1 MNHRITT
8 ALLCALAALPAAA
21 DGILRRQTGD
31 FPISSSVEVP
41 AGSTLVFV
49 SGQLADPVKPDAPPN
64 SVERYGDTATQVASV
79 LGKIRAELEKSGLGL
94 GDVVKMNVFMV
105 GDPALG
111 GSMDFVGLM
120 RAYSAEFG
128 TATGGRLPARTTVQV
143 AALPL
148 PGALVEIEV
157 VAARAP

>member
-1 MNHRITT
+1 MKLCITT
-8 ALLCALAALPAAA
+8 ALACAMVAMPATA
-21 DGILRRQTGD
+21 DGIVRRQTGD
-31 FPISSSVEVP
+31 FPIASSVEVP

-49 SGQLADPVKPDAPPN
+49 SGQLADPVKPDAPPG
-64 SVERYGDTATQVASV
+64 SSERYGDTATQVVSV
-79 LGKIRAELEKSGLGL
+79 LGKIRAELEKAGLGL
-94 GDVVKMNVFMV
+94 GDVVKMNVFLV
-105 GDPALG
+105 GDPAQG

-120 RAYSAEFG
+120 RAYSTAFG
-128 TATGGRLPARTTVQV
+128 TASGGRLPARTTVQV